1 MAIYKQLQT
10 SGTEEEKRKQGLAG
24 AGSQNNGAPAQ
35 QSVSAPQ
42 QTQSQPG
49 TAQRSAQTPDYS
61 RYAYDPGMDA
71 AYQQALQA
79 LQQAQQQMPTY
90 KGTYDQ
96 QLEDVYQQIVGR
108 DKFSYDINGDALY
121 QQYADQ
127 YTQRGQMAMMDTMG
141 QAAALTGGYGNSY
154 AQNVG
159 QQAYQAYLQQLN
171 DVVPE
176 LYGMALDQY
185 NREGDMLMQQ
195 YGMLGDLAD
204 KEYGR
209 YQDDLAQYW
218 QQLAFQKQQADDAYN
233 RGYENWYTAY
243 QNQYQAGRDQIADQR
258 YQQEF
263 EYQQGRDQAADQ
275 KWQQEYDYQV
285 GRDQVA
291 DQQWK
296 DAFEYQQGR
305 DQVSDAQ
312 WQQQFDEAQR
322 QYDEQFQYQQGRDEV
337 ADKQWQDAFDYQVGR
352 DQVSDE
358 RYDKE
363 FQYQQDR
370 DKVSDQQWQDAFN
383 YQQGRDQVSDEQWQA
398 QFDESKRQYDQEY
411 EFALKQYTDA
421 QGGTGGT
428 SSGGGDYPGGG
439 NSAPYGVY
447 SEETAELQKQL
458 NELGAN
464 LEVDGIRGPLTD
476 EAYEK
481 YMGSITADVSDSVK
495 DKVAD
500 FTTNEDLANYLDSL
514 VVGGV
519 ITESQA
525 DSLFAE
531 NRQPDLV
538 SFDKRTWTLVDD
550 GGVNWMGGI
559 DRNATVKDQYGNT
572 FKLSK
577 LVDALV
583 SEGMTKADAKAY
595 VKNLQAKLGA

>member
-24 AGSQNNGAPAQ
+24 AGSQNNGAAASGERARPSGGVRQ
-35 QSVSAPQ
+35 PQ
-42 QTQSQPG
+42 IKSG
-49 TAQRSAQTPDYS
+49 TVQKVEQTPDYS
-61 RYAYDPGMDA
+61 QYAYDPGMDA

-79 LQQAQQQMPTY
+79 LQQAQQQLPSY

-243 QNQYQAGRDQIADQR
+243 QNQYQAGRDQAADQKW
-258 YQQEF
+258 QQEF
-263 EYQQGRDQAADQ
+263 EYQQGRDQ
-275 KWQQEYDYQV
+275 
-285 GRDQVA
+285 VA
-291 DQQWK
+291 DDRYNK
-296 DAFEYQQGR
+296 EFEYQQGR
-305 DQVSDAQ
+305 DQV
-312 WQQQFDEAQR
+312 
-322 QYDEQFQYQQGRDEV
+322 
-337 ADKQWQDAFDYQVGR
+337 ADKQWQDAFEYEQSR
-352 DQVSDE
+352 DQIADE

-370 DKVSDQQWQDAFN
+370 DKVSDEQWQDAFE

-411 EFALKQYTDA
+411 EFALQQYMDSK
-421 QGGTGGT
+421 GGSGVT